1 MIYYFVE
8 ATMYTSVI
16 ATYIPIYDEV
26 ASNMTALECFFR
38 KLWPALKQLFTADL
52 NVFLSFLRS
61 AGEVL

>member
-26 ASNMTALECFFR
+26 ASNTTVL
-38 KLWPALKQLFTADL
+38 LS
-52 NVFLSFLRS
+52 VFQKTGLH
-61 AGEVL
+61 